1 MGDFIVVSFL
11 IPSEVVKL
19 QAKRL
24 ITAHDRELVFVV
36 GVGFENNRFDIV
48 GWGFLHQCLCL
59 QG

>member
-1 MGDFIVVSFL
+1 MGDFVVVSFL
-11 IPSEVVKL
+11 IPPEVIEL

-24 ITAHDRELVFVV
+24 ITAHDRELVLVV

-48 GWGFLHQCLCL
+48 GWSFLHQCLCL